1 MTSTEVA
8 TAVAPAGRDVLSDVP
23 VKALSSGKQVAMDAV
38 EDIVYGSVSSHCC
51 EVINIWNY
59 SNTIQDCRHS
69 REAHRVS
76 I

>member
-8 TAVAPAGRDVLSDVP
+8 RAVAPAGRDVLSDVP

-38 EDIVYGSVSSHCC
+38 EDIVYGSVSSRCC
-51 EVINIWNY
+51 EVINVWNY
-59 SNTIQDCRHS
+59 SNMIQDCRHS